1 VDINVTQDVK
11 DFLTTPSLNLGWKI
25 SQDKVR
31 ALADNNTNNRYTANI
46 GLFGFKSSENT
57 DVAHRPEL
65 VMLDN
70 TVYTPNTI
78 GACTRTF
85 GTMDYTWGASSTSP
99 VPLLPVNLNVQRLGA
114 MTSVTIVEN
123 LPTTPVFVSAISA
136 GGRQVGNQIIWE
148 VGFASDVTVTYT
160 MIALW
165 NPNYNSATGSYPPL
179 FFEGGSVTDSA
190 GGQTV
195 PFQNASIKHSNTYV
209 YQKGVY
215 EGLMPNAAYAGVQDA
230 TIMSDQPLNNAGAL
244 RRIEE
249 GSTTSSLNDHRT
261 MLLRFDMSGAPPPVP
276 MVTTMTKAT
285 IRLYATGERLGNKH
299 NAHGLLAWSV
309 LKQWNEGAGNVE
321 WDGRTSQT
329 GEVTW
334 GFSMTAGIQWWM
346 FVPWQMPGAMGTSDV
361 RTSEPSLSWNAQYPK
376 WIELDVTKTTRDM
389 ATTPSL
395 NLGWKIGQD
404 RVRGVAYNTPGNEF
418 VNGLYQFVSSNATDV
433 LPIYRPMLVIRP
445 ITAVPVELSRFM
457 LY

>member
-1 VDINVTQDVK
+1 VDIAVTQDVK

-25 SQDKVR
+25 SQDKVIG
-31 ALADNNTNNRYTANI
+31 LADNNVGNRYTTQI

-57 DVAHRPEL
+57 DVVHRPEL
-65 VMLDN
+65 VLLDN
-70 TVYTPNTI
+70 TRYMANTI
-78 GACTRTF
+78 GVCTRTF
-85 GTMDYTWGASSTSP
+85 GSPDYEWGTTTTP
-99 VPLLPVNLNVQRLGA
+99 KPFTVNLNVQRLGP

-123 LPTTPVFVSAISA
+123 LPTTPVIVTNISA
-136 GGRQVGNQIIWE
+136 GGQQVGSQIIWE
-148 VGFASDVTVTYT
+148 RGFASDVTVSYDLAV
-160 MIALW
+160 MW
-165 NPNYNSATGSYPPL
+165 NANYHSVTGSYPPL

-195 PFQNASIKHSNTYV
+195 PFQNASIRHLNTYV

-215 EGLMPNAAYAGVQDA
+215 EGAAMNPAYAGVQDA
-230 TIMSDQPLNNAGAL
+230 TIMSDAPLNNAGAL

-261 MLLRFDMSGAPPPVP
+261 MLLRFDMLGAPPPA
-276 MVTTMTKAT
+276 TTITKAT
-285 IRLYATGERLGNKH
+285 LRLYATGERLGNKH

-334 GFSMTAGIQWWM
+334 GFSMTAGAQWWM
-346 FVPWQMPGAMGTSDV
+346 FVPWHMPGAMGALDV
-361 RTSEPSLSWNAQYPK
+361 KTSEPSLSWNAQYPK
-376 WIELDVTKTTRDM
+376 WIELDVTKTARDM
-389 ATTPSL
+389 ITTPSL
-395 NLGWKIGQD
+395 NLGWKVGQD
-404 RVRGVAYNTPGNEF
+404 RVRNVAFNTPGNEF
-418 VNGLYQFVSSNATDV
+418 VNGLYQFVSSNANPLTDV
-433 LPIYRPMLVIRP
+433 LAIYRPMLVIRP